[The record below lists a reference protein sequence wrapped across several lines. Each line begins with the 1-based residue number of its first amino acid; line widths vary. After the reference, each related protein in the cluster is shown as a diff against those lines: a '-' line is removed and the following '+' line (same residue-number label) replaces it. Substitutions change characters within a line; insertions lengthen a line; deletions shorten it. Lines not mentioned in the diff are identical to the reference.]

1 MQEATMRDHTK
12 LRAFQLADE
21 LAIAVYKLTAAMP
34 RQEQFGLTAQV
45 RRAAVSCASNIVE
58 GCARTS
64 ESDYLHFLDIAYGS
78 AREVA
83 YQLSLARRL
92 GMLSEGTPCA
102 QVEATA
108 LETGKVLNALIRSL
122 RDRA

>member
-1 MQEATMRDHTK
+1 MRDHTK
-12 LRAFQLADE
+12 LRAFSLADE

-83 YQLSLARRL
+83 YQLSLVRRL
-92 GMLSEGTPCA
+92 GMLSEGTLCA
-102 QVEATA
+102 RVEATA

>member
-1 MQEATMRDHTK
+1 MTDARPHQAPR
-12 LRAFQLADE
+12 LQLADE
-21 LAIAVYKLTAAMP
+21 LAIAVYRLTADMP

-64 ESDYLHFLDIAYGS
+64 EADYLHFLDVAYGS
-78 AREVA
+78 CREVA

-92 GMLSEGTPCA
+92 GMLAADGPCP

-108 LETGKVLNALIRSL
+108 TETGKVLNALIRSL
-122 RDRA
+122 RGRG